1 MHLVDSI
8 ADCGYLDF
16 FSVVP
21 PRNLV
26 LGKKGVQVVHGPMSF
41 ALLLSTFFT
50 SIFTSIPRTDNS
62 IPPPSFCHSETRI
75 GTLSLVNSDNRCS
88 TYRIDGLNS
97 VCLEERGE
105 GVRSETDP
113 TRLHLILKRNAVI
126 RQFGKCLMN
135 KKNCKVGDCERKQST
150 ANGRRLAI

>member
-1 MHLVDSI
+1 
-8 ADCGYLDF
+8 
-16 FSVVP
+16 
-21 PRNLV
+21 
-26 LGKKGVQVVHGPMSF
+26 MSF

-75 GTLSLVNSDNRCS
+75 GTLNPANSDNRCS

-97 VCLEERGE
+97 VCLGERE

-113 TRLHLILKRNAVI
+113 TSLHLILKRNAVI
-126 RQFGKCLMN
+126 RYTIRQMLDEQ
-135 KKNCKVGDCERKQST
+135 KKLQ
-150 ANGRRLAI
+150 GR